1 MNTPPALPIDLG
13 DGLRITATDAS
24 HAQVAYDVVDAERER
39 LREWLPWVDAT
50 VSVEVEA
57 EFLRGVELVNAA
69 RAGLHGT
76 IWLEGRFA
84 GLVGLR
90 IAALRRSAEVGYW
103 LGSGALGRGL
113 MTRSV
118 AALVDVAFGQLGL
131 HRVELQAATGNLRS
145 RAVAERLGMT
155 LEGVRRE
162 AEELH
167 HGFVDLAMYGLLAP
181 DWPGA
186 AEALRRAVPDT
197 GVSTAKS
204 SN

>member
-1 MNTPPALPIDLG
+1 MNAPPAFPIELG

-24 HAQVAYDVVDAERER
+24 HAQAAYDVVDAERER

-57 EFLRGVELVNAA
+57 EFLRGIERVNAA
-69 RAGLHGT
+69 GTGLHGT
-76 IWLEGRFA
+76 IWLDGRFV

-90 IAALRRSAEVGYW
+90 VEAMRRSAEVGYW
-103 LGSGALGRGL
+103 LGSRALGRGV

-118 AALVDVAFGQLGL
+118 AALLDVAFGQLGM
-131 HRVELQAATGNLRS
+131 HRVELQAATANLRS

-167 HGFVDLAMYGLLAP
+167 HGFVDLAMYGLLEP

-186 AEALRRAVPDT
+186 AVALGGAVEDT
-197 GVSTAKS
+197 GVSTTKS
-204 SN
+204 AN